1 MRKKHGSVPKIHTRS
16 GLDSRNEQKHWH
28 SRCHYKRN
36 SGSNPTS
43 AAMIPV
49 WTRPPEGFRSRPY
62 SRDAKQTSK
71 PKSRGPARG
80 RRRRP
85 QWGGAASGCH
95 HISTDGGVCPSTN
108 ADGRRGAPTGPHSR
122 PHRESEEKDEML
134 HPSWT
139 ATVRLPRHGWR
150 TPPLQGWRMVSTTRS
165 WMRRW
170 PAGPRGR

>member
-1 MRKKHGSVPKIHTRS
+1 VLENGEKHGSVPNLHTCS
-16 GLDSRNEQKHWH
+16 GLDNHNEQKHRH
-28 SRCHYKRN
+28 SRCHYKQN
-36 SGSNPTS
+36 SGSDPTA

-49 WTRPPEGFRSRPY
+49 RARPPEGFRSRPH

-85 QWGGAASGCH
+85 QWGGASSGCH
-95 HISTDGGVCPSTN
+95 HISTDGGVRLSTN
-108 ADGRRGAPTGPHSR
+108 ADGLQGAPAGPHSR

-150 TPPLQGWRMVSTTRS
+150 MPPPQGWRMVSTTRS
-165 WMRRW
+165 WKRR
-170 PAGPRGR
+170 